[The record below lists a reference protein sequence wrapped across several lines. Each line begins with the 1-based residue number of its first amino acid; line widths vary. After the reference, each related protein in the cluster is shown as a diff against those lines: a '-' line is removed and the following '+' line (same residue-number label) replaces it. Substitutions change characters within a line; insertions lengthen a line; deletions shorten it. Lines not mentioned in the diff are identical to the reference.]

1 MSDKKTQT
9 RARILGAATQAL
21 LERGA
26 VEPSVGEVMGAAG
39 LTVGGFYA
47 HFQSKDALMLEA
59 FEQLLGKRRELL
71 GELDPGLS
79 GKERRAL
86 AAAFYLS
93 RKHRDAQVDAGC
105 PLPATLAEVARLPE
119 GFREVLSRHVE
130 IMVASLAESPEET
143 DVALA
148 DLVLMIGGLA
158 LARALGPGE
167 AVRPGSACRQ
177 AGGELRRYEMSS
189 LTWIRGFNGTI
200 GRIAPRW
207 TAERMRRAFMMPG
220 EWPPKDWEL
229 PLLASS
235 ERVTLRFGL
244 SVLRWGEGPA
254 VLLLHGWAGRPTQ
267 FAHLIEQ
274 LVGAGYS
281 VYALDAPAHGRS
293 PGREANVVL
302 FAHALLE
309 AAGELPPLRAVVGHS
324 LGGAAALLAAQM
336 GLRSE
341 ALVTVSAPSRILE
354 QLRLF
359 ARFVGLPALAR
370 SHFIRLVERQAG
382 ISAACLD
389 VARYRLEMPGLVVHA
404 DDDPRV
410 AVENAERIHA
420 AWPASRL
427 LRLPGGGHH
436 RLLGERRLS
445 ESLLAL
451 LEERPAMR
459 ACRRVEKTASAS

>member
-1 MSDKKTQT
+1 
-9 RARILGAATQAL
+9 
-21 LERGA
+21 
-26 VEPSVGEVMGAAG
+26 
-39 LTVGGFYA
+39 
-47 HFQSKDALMLEA
+47 
-59 FEQLLGKRRELL
+59 
-71 GELDPGLS
+71 
-79 GKERRAL
+79 
-86 AAAFYLS
+86 
-93 RKHRDAQVDAGC
+93 
-105 PLPATLAEVARLPE
+105 
-119 GFREVLSRHVE
+119 
-130 IMVASLAESPEET
+130 
-143 DVALA
+143 
-148 DLVLMIGGLA
+148 
-158 LARALGPGE
+158 
-167 AVRPGSACRQ
+167 
-177 AGGELRRYEMSS
+177 MSS

-207 TAERMRRAFMMPG
+207 TAERMRRTFMVPG

-341 ALVTVSAPSRILE
+341 ALVTVRRRRGFSNSCACSLVSSVCRPW
-354 QLRLF
+354 
-359 ARFVGLPALAR
+359 LAR
-370 SHFIRLVERQAG
+370 ISSAWSSVRLAYPRRAWMWRATVWKCPG
-382 ISAACLD
+382 WWC
-389 VARYRLEMPGLVVHA
+389 MPTTT
-404 DDDPRV
+404 
-410 AVENAERIHA
+410 
-420 AWPASRL
+420 
-427 LRLPGGGHH
+427 
-436 RLLGERRLS
+436 
-445 ESLLAL
+445 
-451 LEERPAMR
+451 R
-459 ACRRVEKTASAS
+459 A

>member
-158 LARALGPGE
+158 LAGIGAGR

-244 SVLRWGEGPA
+244 SVLCWGEGPA

-281 VYALDAPAHGRS
+281 VYALDAPAMAARRAGRRTWCCS
-293 PGREANVVL
+293 PTPCWR
-302 FAHALLE
+302 
-309 AAGELPPLRAVVGHS
+309 PLASCRRCVRWSVI
-324 LGGAAALLAAQM
+324 
-336 GLRSE
+336 
-341 ALVTVSAPSRILE
+341 PW
-354 QLRLF
+354 
-359 ARFVGLPALAR
+359 
-370 SHFIRLVERQAG
+370 
-382 ISAACLD
+382 
-389 VARYRLEMPGLVVHA
+389 VARRRCWQ
-404 DDDPRV
+404 PRWGC
-410 AVENAERIHA
+410 A
-420 AWPASRL
+420 AKRW
-427 LRLPGGGHH
+427 
-436 RLLGERRLS
+436 
-445 ESLLAL
+445 
-451 LEERPAMR
+451 
-459 ACRRVEKTASAS
+459 

>member
-1 MSDKKTQT
+1 
-9 RARILGAATQAL
+9 
-21 LERGA
+21 
-26 VEPSVGEVMGAAG
+26 
-39 LTVGGFYA
+39 
-47 HFQSKDALMLEA
+47 
-59 FEQLLGKRRELL
+59 
-71 GELDPGLS
+71 
-79 GKERRAL
+79 
-86 AAAFYLS
+86 
-93 RKHRDAQVDAGC
+93 
-105 PLPATLAEVARLPE
+105 
-119 GFREVLSRHVE
+119 
-130 IMVASLAESPEET
+130 
-143 DVALA
+143 
-148 DLVLMIGGLA
+148 
-158 LARALGPGE
+158 
-167 AVRPGSACRQ
+167 
-177 AGGELRRYEMSS
+177 MSS

-207 TAERMRRAFMMPG
+207 TAERMRRTFMVPG

-370 SHFIRLVERQAG
+370 SHFIRLVERQAIRG
-382 ISAACLD
+382 VPGCGALPSGN
-389 VARYRLEMPGLVVHA
+389 ART
-404 DDDPRV
+404 
-410 AVENAERIHA
+410 
-420 AWPASRL
+420 
-427 LRLPGGGHH
+427 GG
-436 RLLGERRLS
+436 
-445 ESLLAL
+445 
-451 LEERPAMR
+451 
-459 ACRRVEKTASAS
+459 ACRRRHARSGGKCRAHPCRLAGQSLAAPAGRRPPPTARRAQAERVAAGAARGAPGDARLPARGKDGERFLRRVAEGLSLS

>member
-1 MSDKKTQT
+1 
-9 RARILGAATQAL
+9 
-21 LERGA
+21 
-26 VEPSVGEVMGAAG
+26 
-39 LTVGGFYA
+39 
-47 HFQSKDALMLEA
+47 
-59 FEQLLGKRRELL
+59 
-71 GELDPGLS
+71 
-79 GKERRAL
+79 
-86 AAAFYLS
+86 
-93 RKHRDAQVDAGC
+93 
-105 PLPATLAEVARLPE
+105 
-119 GFREVLSRHVE
+119 
-130 IMVASLAESPEET
+130 
-143 DVALA
+143 
-148 DLVLMIGGLA
+148 
-158 LARALGPGE
+158 
-167 AVRPGSACRQ
+167 
-177 AGGELRRYEMSS
+177 MSS

-207 TAERMRRAFMMPG
+207 TAERMRRTFMVPG

-404 DDDPRV
+404 DDDTRV

-427 LRLPGGGHH
+427 LRLPGGGHHHH

>member
-1 MSDKKTQT
+1 
-9 RARILGAATQAL
+9 
-21 LERGA
+21 
-26 VEPSVGEVMGAAG
+26 
-39 LTVGGFYA
+39 
-47 HFQSKDALMLEA
+47 
-59 FEQLLGKRRELL
+59 
-71 GELDPGLS
+71 
-79 GKERRAL
+79 
-86 AAAFYLS
+86 
-93 RKHRDAQVDAGC
+93 
-105 PLPATLAEVARLPE
+105 
-119 GFREVLSRHVE
+119 
-130 IMVASLAESPEET
+130 
-143 DVALA
+143 
-148 DLVLMIGGLA
+148 
-158 LARALGPGE
+158 
-167 AVRPGSACRQ
+167 
-177 AGGELRRYEMSS
+177 MSS

-200 GRIAPRW
+200 GRIALRW
-207 TAERMRRAFMMPG
+207 TAERMRRTFMVPG

-309 AAGELPPLRAVVGHS
+309 AAGESPPLRAVVGHS

-370 SHFIRLVERQAG
+370 SHFIRLVGVRLAYPSVPGCGALPSGKCRAG
-382 ISAACLD
+382 GACRRRH
-389 VARYRLEMPGLVVHA
+389 ARSGGKCRAHPCRLAGQ
-404 DDDPRV
+404 
-410 AVENAERIHA
+410 
-420 AWPASRL
+420 SL
-427 LRLPGGGHH
+427 LRLPGGGHP

-451 LEERPAMR
+451 LEERRRCALAGAWKRRR
-459 ACRRVEKTASAS
+459 ALPEARSRGVVVVLTSVLR

>member
-1 MSDKKTQT
+1 M
-9 RARILGAATQAL
+9 
-21 LERGA
+21 
-26 VEPSVGEVMGAAG
+26 
-39 LTVGGFYA
+39 
-47 HFQSKDALMLEA
+47 
-59 FEQLLGKRRELL
+59 
-71 GELDPGLS
+71 
-79 GKERRAL
+79 
-86 AAAFYLS
+86 
-93 RKHRDAQVDAGC
+93 
-105 PLPATLAEVARLPE
+105 
-119 GFREVLSRHVE
+119 
-130 IMVASLAESPEET
+130 
-143 DVALA
+143 
-148 DLVLMIGGLA
+148 
-158 LARALGPGE
+158 
-167 AVRPGSACRQ
+167 
-177 AGGELRRYEMSS
+177 
-189 LTWIRGFNGTI
+189 
-200 GRIAPRW
+200 
-207 TAERMRRAFMMPG
+207 
-220 EWPPKDWEL
+220 
-229 PLLASS
+229 
-235 ERVTLRFGL
+235 
-244 SVLRWGEGPA
+244 
-254 VLLLHGWAGRPTQ
+254 
-267 FAHLIEQ
+267 
-274 LVGAGYS
+274 
-281 VYALDAPAHGRS
+281 
-293 PGREANVVL
+293 VL

-404 DDDPRV
+404 GDDPRV

-427 LRLPGGGHH
+427 LRLPGGGHY

>member
-1 MSDKKTQT
+1 
-9 RARILGAATQAL
+9 
-21 LERGA
+21 
-26 VEPSVGEVMGAAG
+26 
-39 LTVGGFYA
+39 
-47 HFQSKDALMLEA
+47 
-59 FEQLLGKRRELL
+59 
-71 GELDPGLS
+71 
-79 GKERRAL
+79 
-86 AAAFYLS
+86 
-93 RKHRDAQVDAGC
+93 
-105 PLPATLAEVARLPE
+105 
-119 GFREVLSRHVE
+119 
-130 IMVASLAESPEET
+130 MV
-143 DVALA
+143 
-148 DLVLMIGGLA
+148 
-158 LARALGPGE
+158 
-167 AVRPGSACRQ
+167 
-177 AGGELRRYEMSS
+177 
-189 LTWIRGFNGTI
+189 
-200 GRIAPRW
+200 
-207 TAERMRRAFMMPG
+207 PG

-359 ARFVGLPALAR
+359 ARFVGLPAWLAR
-370 SHFIRLVERQAG
+370 ISSAWSSVRLAYP
-382 ISAACLD
+382 AACLD

-404 DDDPRV
+404 DDDTRV

-420 AWPASRL
+420 APA
-427 LRLPGGGHH
+427 GQ
-436 RLLGERRLS
+436 
-445 ESLLAL
+445 SLAA
-451 LEERPAMR
+451 PAGRM
-459 ACRRVEKTASAS
+459 AATTDCSASAG

>member
-1 MSDKKTQT
+1 M
-9 RARILGAATQAL
+9 A
-21 LERGA
+21 
-26 VEPSVGEVMGAAG
+26 
-39 LTVGGFYA
+39 
-47 HFQSKDALMLEA
+47 
-59 FEQLLGKRRELL
+59 
-71 GELDPGLS
+71 
-79 GKERRAL
+79 
-86 AAAFYLS
+86 
-93 RKHRDAQVDAGC
+93 
-105 PLPATLAEVARLPE
+105 
-119 GFREVLSRHVE
+119 
-130 IMVASLAESPEET
+130 
-143 DVALA
+143 
-148 DLVLMIGGLA
+148 
-158 LARALGPGE
+158 
-167 AVRPGSACRQ
+167 
-177 AGGELRRYEMSS
+177 
-189 LTWIRGFNGTI
+189 
-200 GRIAPRW
+200 
-207 TAERMRRAFMMPG
+207 
-220 EWPPKDWEL
+220 
-229 PLLASS
+229 
-235 ERVTLRFGL
+235 
-244 SVLRWGEGPA
+244 
-254 VLLLHGWAGRPTQ
+254 WAGRPTQ

-420 AWPASRL
+420 ACLAGQSLAAPAGRRPPPTARRAQAERVAAGAARGASGDA
-427 LRLPGGGHH
+427 RLPARGKD
-436 RLLGERRLS
+436 GERFL
-445 ESLLAL
+445 
-451 LEERPAMR
+451 
-459 ACRRVEKTASAS
+459 RRVAEGLSLS

>member
-1 MSDKKTQT
+1 RRGSDG
-9 RARILGAATQAL
+9 RGGAHRRRL
-21 LERGA
+21 L
-26 VEPSVGEVMGAAG
+26 
-39 LTVGGFYA
+39 
-47 HFQSKDALMLEA
+47 
-59 FEQLLGKRRELL
+59 
-71 GELDPGLS
+71 
-79 GKERRAL
+79 
-86 AAAFYLS
+86 
-93 RKHRDAQVDAGC
+93 C
-105 PLPATLAEVARLPE
+105 PLPEQGCADARGVRAIARQAPRTARRTRSRIVGKGASCLGGRLLPVAQASGRTGRRRLSAAGDP
-119 GFREVLSRHVE
+119 SRGGAPAGGVSRGLEQTCRDHGRQPGGK
-130 IMVASLAESPEET
+130 SRGNRRRPGRPG
-143 DVALA
+143 A
-148 DLVLMIGGLA
+148 DDWRFGA
-158 LARALGPGE
+158 GPGIGAGG

-177 AGGELRRYEMSS
+177 AGGELRRCEMSS

-207 TAERMRRAFMMPG
+207 TAERMRRTFMVPG

-404 DDDPRV
+404 DDDTRV

>member
-1 MSDKKTQT
+1 
-9 RARILGAATQAL
+9 
-21 LERGA
+21 
-26 VEPSVGEVMGAAG
+26 
-39 LTVGGFYA
+39 
-47 HFQSKDALMLEA
+47 
-59 FEQLLGKRRELL
+59 
-71 GELDPGLS
+71 
-79 GKERRAL
+79 
-86 AAAFYLS
+86 
-93 RKHRDAQVDAGC
+93 
-105 PLPATLAEVARLPE
+105 
-119 GFREVLSRHVE
+119 
-130 IMVASLAESPEET
+130 
-143 DVALA
+143 
-148 DLVLMIGGLA
+148 
-158 LARALGPGE
+158 
-167 AVRPGSACRQ
+167 
-177 AGGELRRYEMSS
+177 MSS

-293 PGREANVVL
+293 PGRGGERGAVRPRLAGGRWRV
-302 FAHALLE
+302 
-309 AAGELPPLRAVVGHS
+309 AAAACGGRSFPGWRGGVAGGPD
-324 LGGAAALLAAQM
+324 GAAQRSAGDGLGAVADSRTVAPVRSFRRFAGPGSLAFHPPGRASGGHIRGVPGCGAL
-336 GLRSE
+336 
-341 ALVTVSAPSRILE
+341 PS
-354 QLRLF
+354 
-359 ARFVGLPALAR
+359 
-370 SHFIRLVERQAG
+370 
-382 ISAACLD
+382 
-389 VARYRLEMPGLVVHA
+389 EMPGLVVHA
-404 DDDPRV
+404 GDDPRV

-427 LRLPGGGHH
+427 LRLPGGGHY

>member
-1 MSDKKTQT
+1 
-9 RARILGAATQAL
+9 
-21 LERGA
+21 
-26 VEPSVGEVMGAAG
+26 
-39 LTVGGFYA
+39 
-47 HFQSKDALMLEA
+47 
-59 FEQLLGKRRELL
+59 
-71 GELDPGLS
+71 
-79 GKERRAL
+79 
-86 AAAFYLS
+86 
-93 RKHRDAQVDAGC
+93 
-105 PLPATLAEVARLPE
+105 
-119 GFREVLSRHVE
+119 
-130 IMVASLAESPEET
+130 
-143 DVALA
+143 
-148 DLVLMIGGLA
+148 
-158 LARALGPGE
+158 
-167 AVRPGSACRQ
+167 
-177 AGGELRRYEMSS
+177 MSS

-207 TAERMRRAFMMPG
+207 TAERMRRTFMVPG

-389 VARYRLEMPGLVVHA
+389 VARYRLEMP
-404 DDDPRV
+404 DC
-410 AVENAERIHA
+410 
-420 AWPASRL
+420 S
-427 LRLPGGGHH
+427 
-436 RLLGERRLS
+436 
-445 ESLLAL
+445 
-451 LEERPAMR
+451 
-459 ACRRVEKTASAS
+459 ASAG

>member
-1 MSDKKTQT
+1 
-9 RARILGAATQAL
+9 
-21 LERGA
+21 
-26 VEPSVGEVMGAAG
+26 
-39 LTVGGFYA
+39 
-47 HFQSKDALMLEA
+47 
-59 FEQLLGKRRELL
+59 
-71 GELDPGLS
+71 
-79 GKERRAL
+79 
-86 AAAFYLS
+86 
-93 RKHRDAQVDAGC
+93 
-105 PLPATLAEVARLPE
+105 
-119 GFREVLSRHVE
+119 
-130 IMVASLAESPEET
+130 
-143 DVALA
+143 
-148 DLVLMIGGLA
+148 
-158 LARALGPGE
+158 
-167 AVRPGSACRQ
+167 
-177 AGGELRRYEMSS
+177 MSS

-244 SVLRWGEGPA
+244 SALRWGEGPA

-309 AAGELPPLRAVVGHS
+309 AAGELPPLRAVVG
-324 LGGAAALLAAQM
+324 
-336 GLRSE
+336 E

-404 DDDPRV
+404 DDDTRV

>member
-1 MSDKKTQT
+1 
-9 RARILGAATQAL
+9 
-21 LERGA
+21 
-26 VEPSVGEVMGAAG
+26 
-39 LTVGGFYA
+39 
-47 HFQSKDALMLEA
+47 
-59 FEQLLGKRRELL
+59 
-71 GELDPGLS
+71 
-79 GKERRAL
+79 
-86 AAAFYLS
+86 
-93 RKHRDAQVDAGC
+93 
-105 PLPATLAEVARLPE
+105 
-119 GFREVLSRHVE
+119 
-130 IMVASLAESPEET
+130 
-143 DVALA
+143 
-148 DLVLMIGGLA
+148 
-158 LARALGPGE
+158 
-167 AVRPGSACRQ
+167 
-177 AGGELRRYEMSS
+177 MSS

-207 TAERMRRAFMMPG
+207 TAERMRRTFMVPG

-389 VARYRLEMPGLVVHA
+389 VARYRLEMPA
-404 DDDPRV
+404 
-410 AVENAERIHA
+410 
-420 AWPASRL
+420 
-427 LRLPGGGHH
+427 GG
-436 RLLGERRLS
+436 
-445 ESLLAL
+445 
-451 LEERPAMR
+451 
-459 ACRRVEKTASAS
+459 ACRRRHARSGGKCRAHPCRLAGQSLAASAGRRPPPTARRAQAERVAAGAARGAPGDARLPARGKDGERFLRRVAEGLSLS

>member
-1 MSDKKTQT
+1 
-9 RARILGAATQAL
+9 
-21 LERGA
+21 
-26 VEPSVGEVMGAAG
+26 
-39 LTVGGFYA
+39 
-47 HFQSKDALMLEA
+47 
-59 FEQLLGKRRELL
+59 
-71 GELDPGLS
+71 
-79 GKERRAL
+79 
-86 AAAFYLS
+86 
-93 RKHRDAQVDAGC
+93 
-105 PLPATLAEVARLPE
+105 
-119 GFREVLSRHVE
+119 
-130 IMVASLAESPEET
+130 
-143 DVALA
+143 
-148 DLVLMIGGLA
+148 
-158 LARALGPGE
+158 
-167 AVRPGSACRQ
+167 
-177 AGGELRRYEMSS
+177 MSS

-207 TAERMRRAFMMPG
+207 TAERMRRTFMVPG

-370 SHFIRLVERQAG
+370 
-382 ISAACLD
+382 
-389 VARYRLEMPGLVVHA
+389 
-404 DDDPRV
+404 
-410 AVENAERIHA
+410 
-420 AWPASRL
+420 
-427 LRLPGGGHH
+427 
-436 RLLGERRLS
+436 
-445 ESLLAL
+445 
-451 LEERPAMR
+451 
-459 ACRRVEKTASAS
+459 